1 MTAAFAPGS
10 ALAYLRAHRDQAVN
24 AVATLVR
31 IPTVSAQ
38 KEHRPHLDHCA
49 QWLRNHLAR
58 IGLAYARLVSTP
70 TGGPPL
76 VMAEWTGAAGRPTV
90 LIYGHY
96 DVQPADAGEGEV
108 WEDPPFAGITRGDEL
123 RGRGASDNKGQFFA
137 HLAAIEAQ
145 LATTGRLPV
154 NVRCLFEGEE
164 EIGSPGLLAVT
175 GSRPELFSA
184 DVAVISDMP
193 MVGPDYP
200 AITYALRGL
209 LSAEVTIERPGP
221 SLHAGLFGGAVSDPI
236 HALCRL
242 AATLRMPDGRI
253 NLPNFYADVREVD
266 ATDRREMAQIATL
279 GGGPRHHDVGGGEP
293 DFTPIERTTIRPA
306 MTVTA
311 FQGGYMGTG
320 IKSAIARVAR
330 LDLDLR
336 LVPDQRSDA
345 ALAGLRKHC
354 AALAMRGQVVRLQVA
369 SRSEPLLLDRTHPAM
384 GAAARACQRVFGR
397 PPCFRRSSGTIPFAG
412 VLAHELGVTP
422 LLLGFA
428 LPDDNIHGPNER
440 LHLPTFFRAMDLS
453 LALLQELAAV
463 RP

>member
-200 AITYALRGL
+200 AITYAMRGL

-354 AALAMRGQVVRLQVA
+354 AALA
-369 SRSEPLLLDRTHPAM
+369 
-384 GAAARACQRVFGR
+384 
-397 PPCFRRSSGTIPFAG
+397 
-412 VLAHELGVTP
+412 
-422 LLLGFA
+422 
-428 LPDDNIHGPNER
+428 
-440 LHLPTFFRAMDLS
+440 
-453 LALLQELAAV
+453 
-463 RP
+463 